1 MNLSSFQA
9 LAMFRRGLFYSYLSI
24 YLRYFLGLTVTETTL
39 FATFPMILNILFQ
52 TFVWGAISDRFQR
65 RRTLV
70 VIGEISASIGT
81 FCVWYLHTMP
91 ETKHTSGYVVIIG
104 LSLVEIFWSMSNV
117 GWSALLSDLY
127 PERRRAGIRGT
138 ISSLGALGNLLG
150 VWTGG
155 LAYDGL
161 SHFYDGWG
169 FYEGPL
175 FFIASGIMAIST
187 IPMLFLPE
195 GGVHLQ
201 AEPRTAEDPLHLR
214 PDRGSGFSISREFL
228 VFLIAMTFINFGRN
242 SIALLRSQ
250 YLVLDEGFDL
260 SSRFLSYVLSMGSL
274 GVFIFGISLR
284 ELTKRIKDETL
295 LIIGTAISI
304 SYLLG
309 FALARNLPT
318 IFLSS
323 LLGGVAQVTI
333 LATSYA
339 YASKLIPPERRGKQ
353 FALFNATFFLSWG
366 IPATLIV
373 GPLVDKLIRLG
384 FSGIFSYK
392 MAFFTAAVLVIAGT
406 FILVHAIRLHRQKWQ
421 H

>member
-366 IPATLIV
+366 IPATFIV
-373 GPLVDKLIRLG
+373 GPLVDKLIQSG
-384 FSGIFSYK
+384 FSQVFSYR
-392 MAFFTAAVLVIAGT
+392 MAFFTAAALVIAGA
-406 FILVHAIRLHRQKWQ
+406 FILVQAIRMHRQK
-421 H
+421 